1 MTAQLIRLCV
11 SHRSLVLFGAAIL
24 TVFGIYALRNTPV
37 DALPDLSDVQV
48 IIRTPY
54 PGQAPRLVEDR
65 ITYPLSRA
73 MLTVP
78 RTKAVRGFSAF
89 GDSFVYIIFEDGTDL
104 YWARSRV
111 LENLSAAS
119 AGLPDGVV
127 PSLGPDATGVGWI
140 LEYALVDRSGT
151 ADLADLRA
159 IQDWLI
165 RFELSGV
172 PGVSEVASVGG
183 VVKEYQ
189 IVPDP
194 AELSRRGV
202 MLEDLIEKV
211 KASNQEAGGSVI
223 EQAGAEYMI
232 RATGYLESLED
243 FRKIPVKTSA
253 AGVPVFLGDVARIDI
268 GPEMRRGIAEL
279 DGEGE
284 VAGGIVLMRQG
295 ENARRVIE
303 SVRERLEEIKKSLP
317 EGVEI
322 VTVYDRATLIDSAV
336 DHLKGK
342 LTEEFAVVA
351 LTCVLFLL
359 HFRSSLVAIITL
371 PLGLLISFI
380 VMYFQGVSANIMSLG
395 GLAIA
400 IGTMVDASI
409 VMVENAAKKMEKYR
423 REHPGEAFDPDVH
436 WRLVTEASVEVGPA
450 IFVSLLVITMSFI
463 PVFSLQG
470 QEGRLFSPLAF
481 TKTYAMA
488 GAAFLSVT
496 LVPVLMG
503 FMVRGKVPREDTNPV
518 NRFLIS
524 LYHPLLNVAL
534 KKPRVTL
541 AAAVLVAVGS
551 LYPYSRL
558 GGEFLPRIDEGDL
571 LYMPSTLPGLS
582 SAEAARTL
590 QVTSRL
596 IKSLP
601 EVDTVFGKAGR
612 AETATD
618 PAPLEMIETAIH
630 LKPRDQWRPGMT
642 GEKIVEELDRTVRL
656 PGLANLWVPPI
667 RNRIDMISTGVKSPV
682 GVKISGSRPEDIDRA
697 AFDVQEA
704 AKKVRGVTSAL
715 AETRG
720 QGRYVEVRLDRERA
734 ARYGLTVAQ
743 AQIFVESAV
752 GGMSIGETVEGTAR
766 FPINVRYP
774 QEYRDSLDSL
784 RSLPVLTPLENEIT
798 LSDIADVDVLKGAS
812 MLKSEQGRPAVW
824 VYLDIRGRDIKSVV
838 DDLREEIDRNVELP
852 PGVSAAFTG
861 QYEMME
867 RANRRLAVMIPVTLL
882 IILLLLYSEFKAWT
896 ETLFIMCSLPFAL
909 GGGLWFMHFAG
920 WSLSVA
926 SGVGFIALAGLAAE
940 FGVIMLIY
948 LREAVR
954 ERPDFKDPDKITPEL
969 IDETIHAGAVLR
981 VRPKAM
987 TVGTIVVSL
996 IPVLWSEGTGS
1007 EVMKRISAPL
1017 FGGMVTAFTL
1027 SMFILPA
1034 AWKIKLQLMG
1044 RFGRSKNARRK
1055 LTIKKPSI
1063 G

>member
-11 SHRSLVLFGAAIL
+11 AHRGLVLFGAALLAI
-24 TVFGIYALRNTPV
+24 FGIYALRETPL

-89 GDSFVYIIFEDGTDL
+89 GDSFVYIVFEDGTDL

-111 LENLSAAS
+111 LENLSRAQND
-119 AGLPDGVV
+119 LPEGVV

-140 LEYALVDRSGT
+140 LEYALVDRTGGQ
-151 ADLADLRA
+151 DLADLRA

-194 AELSRRGV
+194 ALMSLHGV
-202 MLEDLIEKV
+202 MLDSLMASV
-211 KASNQEAGGSVI
+211 KASNQEAGGSVM

-243 FRKIPVKTSA
+243 FGRIVVKTTPE
-253 AGVPVFLGDVARIDI
+253 GVPVFLSDVAKVNL

-295 ENARRVIE
+295 ENARRVIAA
-303 SVRERLEEIKKSLP
+303 VRERLEAIGPSLP
-317 EGVEI
+317 AGVEI
-322 VTVYDRATLIDSAV
+322 VTVYDRSTLIDAAIS
-336 DHLKGK
+336 HLAGK
-342 LTEEFAVVA
+342 LTEEFVVVA
-351 LTCVLFLL
+351 LTCAVFLL
-359 HFRSSLVAIITL
+359 HLRSSFVAIVTL
-371 PLGLLISFI
+371 PLGLLISFL
-380 VMYFQGVSANIMSLG
+380 VMRFQGVSANIMSLG

-409 VMVENAAKKMEKYR
+409 VMVENAAKKMERFR
-423 REHPGEAFDPDVH
+423 REHPGEPFDERVH

-503 FMVRGKVPREDTNPV
+503 YLVRGKVPREDRNPV
-518 NRFLIS
+518 NRFLIRI
-524 LYHPLLNVAL
+524 YHPVLNLAL
-534 KKPRVTL
+534 RRPWLTLVL
-541 AAAVLVAVGS
+541 AAAVAAGS

-590 QVTSRL
+590 QITSRL
-596 IKSLP
+596 IKSVP

-642 GEKIVEELDRTVRL
+642 GEMIVEELDRTVRL

-682 GVKISGSRPEDIDRA
+682 GIKISGSRPEDIDRA
-697 AFDVQEA
+697 ARDVQEA
-704 AKKVRGVTSAL
+704 AKRVPGVTSAL
-715 AETRG
+715 AETQG
-720 QGRYVEVRLDRERA
+720 QGRYVEIRLDRERA
-734 ARYGLTVAQ
+734 ARYGLTLAEAQ
-743 AQIFVESAV
+743 EYVSSAV

-774 QEYRDSLDSL
+774 QEYRDSLDRL

-798 LSDIADVDVLKGAS
+798 LGDVAEIVAAKGAS

-824 VYLDIRGRDIKSVV
+824 VYLDVRGRDLRSVV
-838 DDLREEIDRNVELP
+838 DDLRAEIAWSVSLP
-852 PGVSAAFTG
+852 PGVSASFTG
-861 QYEMME
+861 QYELME

-882 IILLLLYSEFKAWT
+882 IILVLLYSEFKAWT
-896 ETLFIMCSLPFAL
+896 ETLLIMFSLPFAL
-909 GGGLWFMHFAG
+909 AGGLWFMYLAG

-948 LREAVR
+948 LREAVN
-954 ERPDFKDPDKITPEL
+954 ERPDFRDPSSITPRL
-969 IDETIHAGAVLR
+969 IDEAIHAGAVLR

-1034 AWKIKLQLMG
+1034 AWKIKLQLMR
-1044 RFGRSKNARRK
+1044 RFG
-1055 LTIKKPSI
+1055 KKTV
-1063 G
+1063 